1 MPRRENTMHEVT
13 VLRFFEESPFE
24 KADAVFNIVAQKM
37 RERRSSAMPDA
48 QTIPKKRSKSVSS
61 APVDRDPP
69 PGSDVG

>member
-1 MPRRENTMHEVT
+1 MPRRENAMHEVT

-37 RERRSSAMPDA
+37 RERRSSATPDG
-48 QTIPKKRSKSVSS
+48 QTLPKKKSKRVSS
-61 APVDRDPP
+61 EPDDRDPL